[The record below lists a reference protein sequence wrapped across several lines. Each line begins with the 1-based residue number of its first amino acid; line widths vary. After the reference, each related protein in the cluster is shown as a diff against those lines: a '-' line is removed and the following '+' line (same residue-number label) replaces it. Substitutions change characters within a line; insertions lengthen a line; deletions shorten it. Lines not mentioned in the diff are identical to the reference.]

1 MTKTLITALFA
12 AMLIVFQPIEAN
24 AYTLIGVGANA
35 SCGKWL
41 SERSSCEIASNRDPS
56 QIQNNSL
63 IKRGNTQL
71 GWGHDWARH
80 ATPSI
85 AIFHNEI
92 NALRSLRG
100 GVNVGCDFTRWRY

>member
-41 SERSSCEIASNRDPS
+41 SERSSGNYFEMSNWATGFLSGAAWQSPIDADP
-56 QIQNNSL
+56 
-63 IKRGNTQL
+63 L
-71 GWGHDWARH
+71 GKTDVDGVWYWFDNYCRANPT
-80 ATPSI
+80 AK
-85 AIFHNEI
+85 FL
-92 NALRSLRG
+92 NA
-100 GVNVGCDFTRWRY
+100 VQAFYEAHTK

>member
-1 MTKTLITALFA
+1 MEGDENGDKVLGLGVID
-12 AMLIVFQPIEAN
+12 
-24 AYTLIGVGANA
+24 IG
-35 SCGKWL
+35 L
-41 SERSSCEIASNRDPS
+41 ECEIASNRDPS

-100 GVNVGCDFTRWRY
+100 GVNVGCDFTPRTHI